1 MIKTI
6 YFYSSANG
14 IEMCTPNRE
23 LAFARAAIYGTND
36 VYSLDITENV

>member
-14 IEMCTPNRE
+14 IELCTPNRD
-23 LAFARAAIYGTND
+23 LAFARAVAQGTND
-36 VYSLDITENV
+36 VFSQDIIEKV